1 MSNSALQAEVYR
13 LQSILSDI
21 ERENSRLSGEISQ
34 GVHTVNQANS
44 TLSEFV
50 NSVDNSLNNS
60 AKKVHEAQNLE
71 EQAYQVQLETEKLY
85 PLFKN
90 MEEANKNIR
99 DLNNKKYYEFVQ
111 YRIVRKIMQ
120 GFMENLDLNLVNV
133 ELIYKAVEKNHLQT
147 PDYWL
152 TSAMLAIMAWKSDQ
166 RELAERAIKEA
177 LSLDKKNAI
186 IFFFIFNLRM
196 ARDETAVKWLLEYEK
211 CEMTGDDKENFL
223 MMFSLISKTLHEN
236 VSPEVR
242 ATITDYV
249 NIIIQQSLTA
259 EGYSEEELVNRIASR
274 FYALIKPG
282 SYDLPNLARSVNGFE
297 DITRTLDMAA
307 NNYNILEKISGIL
320 NVSVSE
326 HNKYLKEFMDQL
338 LSRPNEVE
346 KDTYDLIR
354 FNETVLLKRGDK
366 SAAQE
371 AVDTNRQEEESQIN
385 LISCMV
391 DWADDE
397 NNEAINEQM
406 RYNMFVLVS
415 DYEKK
420 GTHRYAEQYRSR
432 YKEVWPVEIGEYGTT
447 CDFGNYNMECQKIG
461 VYFQNWLAEQLK
473 TINNTASYVLFA
485 ISALLLA
492 GGIYL
497 KAYIPAA
504 IAAVVGVAV
513 GFLLIYFNN
522 KKKENLKT
530 ESENRTSKTIQQLQV
545 LFGEFD
551 VLRQMLRQYDSV
563 TAQIDELFTRI

>member
-34 GVHTVNQANS
+34 GVHTVNQANNS
-44 TLSEFV
+44 LSEFL
-50 NSVDNSLNNS
+50 NNVDNSLDQS
-60 AKKVHEAQNLE
+60 ARQVNEAQSME

-99 DLNNKKYYEFVQ
+99 DLNNRKYYEFAQ

-152 TSAMLAIMAWKSDQ
+152 TSAMLAVMAWKSDQ
-166 RELAERAIKEA
+166 KEMADRAIKEA

-196 ARDETAVKWLLEYEK
+196 ARDETAVRWLLEYEK
-211 CEMTGDDKENFL
+211 CEMTGSDRENFL
-223 MMFSLISKTLHEN
+223 MMFSLISRTLHEN

-242 ATITDYV
+242 AKITEYV
-249 NIIIQQSLTA
+249 NIIVQQSLSA

-274 FYALIKPG
+274 FYALIRPG
-282 SYDLPNLARSVNGFE
+282 SYNLQNLARSISGFE
-297 DITRTLDMAA
+297 DMTRTLDMAA
-307 NNYNILEKISGIL
+307 NNYNILEKLSRIL
-320 NVSVSE
+320 NVSTAE
-326 HNKYLKEFMDQL
+326 HNKYLKEFMNQL
-338 LSRPNEVE
+338 IARPNTVE
-346 KDTYDLIR
+346 KETYDQIR
-354 FNETVLLKRGDK
+354 FNETVIRRRGDK

-371 AVDTNRQEEESQIN
+371 EYDSNRQEEESRIN

-397 NNEAINEQM
+397 HNESINEQM

-432 YKEVWPVEIGEYGTT
+432 YKETWPVEIGEYSTT
-447 CDFGNYNMECQKIG
+447 CDFGNYQTECQKIG
-461 VYFQNWLAEQLK
+461 VFFQNWLAEQLK
-473 TINNTASYVLFA
+473 KISNTASYILFA
-485 ISALLLA
+485 IAVVLAA
-492 GGIYL
+492 GGVYFR
-497 KAYIPAA
+497 AYIPGA
-504 IAAVVGVAV
+504 IAAVVSVAAGV
-513 GFLLIYFNN
+513 LLMYFN
-522 KKKENLKT
+522 KRKKENLKT

-551 VLRQMLRQYDSV
+551 TVRQTMRQYDSV
-563 TAQIDELFTRI
+563 TTQIDELFTRI